1 MGHAFMSAAALYM
14 QEHQD
19 SVPDEAAS
27 RHFFQD
33 LASQNEATSSTFEGE
48 LSAGKCGC
56 ECRVRL

>member
-1 MGHAFMSAAALYM
+1 MSAAALYM